1 MWKED
6 YVEISIDSRN
16 LLITLCSG
24 IMSLFVRFGFSS
36 ADKLLNYH

>member
-6 YVEISIDSRN
+6 YVKISIDSRN
-16 LLITLCSG
+16 LLIALCSG

-36 ADKLLNYH
+36 TDKVLNHH